1 VSAALRTLYPP
12 IQPFRT
18 ERLPVGEGHELYV
31 ECCGNP
37 AGQPIL
43 FLHGGP
49 GSGSS
54 PNHRR
59 LFDPAHYRIILF
71 DQRGCGRSSPLG
83 SLHANTTTDLVADI
97 ERLRLHFRIE
107 RWMVFGG
114 SWGSTLALA
123 YGEAYPDR
131 VEAMVLRGIFTGRR
145 AELDWYYREGASRL
159 FPDEWERFLA
169 PLAPAARHDPIRGYH
184 PLLTSPDP
192 QVRARAARAWTD
204 WEART
209 VSTRPPGLPLPPGV
223 AASDAAVAFAR
234 IENHFFVNDLWLR
247 EGQLVEEAGR
257 LAGTPGIIVQGRYDV
272 VTPPVTAFDLHRAW
286 PGSEL
291 QIVEDA
297 GHAFSEP
304 GTLDRLIRATDRL
317 RQFRPVEPAS

>member
-1 VSAALRTLYPP
+1 LRTLSPP

-18 ERLPVGEGHELYV
+18 ERLAVGEGHELYV

-49 GSGSS
+49 GSGCS

-59 LFDPAHYRIILF
+59 LFDPAHYRVILF

-83 SLHANTTTDLVADI
+83 SLHSNTTHDLVGDI

-107 RWMVFGG
+107 RWMLFGG

-123 YGEAYPDR
+123 YAETHPER
-131 VEAMVLRGIFTGRR
+131 VEAMVLRGVFTGRR
-145 AELDWYYREGASRL
+145 AELDWYYREGASRM

-169 PLAPAARHDPIRGYH
+169 PLSPAARRDPVRGYH
-184 PLLTSPDP
+184 PLLTDADP
-192 QVRARAARAWTD
+192 QVLARAARAWTD

-209 VSTRPPGLPLPPGV
+209 VSMRPPGAPSAPGV

-247 EGQLVEEAGR
+247 EGQLIEEAGR
-257 LAGTPGIIVQGRYDV
+257 LAGIPGIIVQGRYDV

-317 RQFRPVEPAS
+317 RQNRPVEPAS